1 MTIRTT
7 EMSVRFQ
14 GPFVLEGS
22 ERMYPAGVYR
32 VLVDEELIDGLSF
45 TAYRRVSTMMFVP
58 GSGSSIEMMIVNP
71 ADLELARRRDV
82 VMGAPEILELN
93 S

>member
-14 GPFVLEGS
+14 RPFVLEGA

-58 GSGSSIEMMIVNP
+58 GRGSSIEMMIVNP
-71 ADLELARRRDV
+71 ADLELARQRDV
-82 VMGAPEILELN
+82 VRARPKFL

>member
-14 GPFVLEGS
+14 RPFVLKGS
-22 ERMYPAGVYR
+22 ERMYPAGAYR

-45 TAYRRVSTMMFVP
+45 LAYRRVSTMMFVP
-58 GSGSSIEMMIVNP
+58 GSGSSVEMMTVD
-71 ADLELARRRDV
+71 AGALELARRQDL
-82 VMGAPEILELN
+82 VMGAPEIIELN